1 MKLRAPR
8 CRDARFV
15 TSSAACHV
23 IQSAPAPGAGSVA
36 AAAAPLARTQATR
49 SARLMVFM
57 KNHSFGHGF
66 HFVDARV
73 PRHQDEVRE
82 IADGED
88 AREDDVQPFGRL
100 QPEVAEYHE

>member
-8 CRDARFV
+8 CRDARLV
-15 TSSAACHV
+15 TSSPARHV

-36 AAAAPLARTQATR
+36 AAAAPLARTQATM
-49 SARLMVFM
+49 SARLFMFM
-57 KNHSFGHGF
+57 KNHSFGHGL
-66 HFVDARV
+66 HLVDARI

-82 IADGED
+82 ITDGED

-100 QPEVAEYHE
+100 EAEGGE